1 MNNGAAVLDSQ
12 IRRNMEIV
20 IKNQKKKKQYIT
32 RDNKHGGGI
41 IRIDEETCDV
51 LEGILDKL
59 NSKISVK
66 ELASTLIKAAADNAI
81 IKEEEE
87 EE

>member
-1 MNNGAAVLDSQ
+1 
-12 IRRNMEIV
+12 MEIV
-20 IKNQKKKKQYIT
+20 IKKQKKKKQYIT
-32 RDNKHGGGI
+32 RDNKHGGGGI

-51 LEGILDKL
+51 LEGILDKFD
-59 NSKISVK
+59 SKVSVK

>member
-1 MNNGAAVLDSQ
+1 
-12 IRRNMEIV
+12 MEIV
-20 IKNQKKKKQYIT
+20 IKKQKKKKQYIA
-32 RDNKHGGGI
+32 RDNTKGGGI
-41 IRIDEETCDV
+41 IRIDDETCDI
-51 LEGILDKL
+51 LEGILDRL

-66 ELASTLIKAAADNAI
+66 ELASTLIKAAADNAV

>member
-1 MNNGAAVLDSQ
+1 
-12 IRRNMEIV
+12 MEII

-41 IRIDEETCDV
+41 IRIDEETRDV

-81 IKEEEE
+81 IKEEEAE
-87 EE
+87 E